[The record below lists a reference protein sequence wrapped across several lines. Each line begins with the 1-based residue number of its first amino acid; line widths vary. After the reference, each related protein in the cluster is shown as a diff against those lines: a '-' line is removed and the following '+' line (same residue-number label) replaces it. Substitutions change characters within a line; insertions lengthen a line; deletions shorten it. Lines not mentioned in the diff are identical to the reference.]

1 MDGLAIL
8 DPFEL
13 PDEEQPTPA
22 PATAKKRRYA
32 TASRPRTTIF
42 SMRVFPSERIAI
54 RAAARRAR
62 RAEASAWAREVL
74 LAAAA
79 EEEIPALDEAAVD
92 ELLKLRRDLNSGVG
106 ANLNQA
112 LRIAN
117 EWAKVGKSPDE
128 DALVRAVEGAQL
140 ALDALR
146 ADLARLTSPR
156 GRR

>member
-106 ANLNQA
+106 ANLNQT
-112 LRIAN
+112 LLIAN
-117 EWAKVGKSPDE
+117 KLAKIG
-128 DALVRAVEGAQL
+128 RAPNENRLLEAVTEAKA

-146 ADLARLTSPR
+146 ADLARLIAPR